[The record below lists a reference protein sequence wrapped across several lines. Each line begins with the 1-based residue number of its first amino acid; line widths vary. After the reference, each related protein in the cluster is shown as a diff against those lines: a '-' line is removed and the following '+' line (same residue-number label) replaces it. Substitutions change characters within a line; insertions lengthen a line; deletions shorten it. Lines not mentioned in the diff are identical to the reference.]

1 LVGRHKPCT
10 RRHQC
15 GKGGEGD
22 AAQERALLLAIQ
34 TQRSKEVDMR
44 GRLALIL
51 AVLAAVAATLFTQA
65 AVATPPSGIT
75 REVLAQSTVARHA
88 TIVVKRGTDVVVQ
101 HITVAPGGTTGWH
114 SHPGAAVILVK
125 SGAFTLYRAKSHRC
139 VGHTYTAGTGFV
151 ERPGDV
157 HIGRNESTTTP
168 VEIYA
173 TYFNVPVGG
182 SVVIDEPDPGTCPF

>member
-1 LVGRHKPCT
+1 M
-10 RRHQC
+10 RR
-15 GKGGEGD
+15 KS
-22 AAQERALLLAIQ
+22 ERCCWRFQ
-34 TQRSKEVDMR
+34 TQRSKEVGMR

-51 AVLAAVAATLFTQA
+51 AVLAAVAAILFTQA

-157 HIGRNESTTTP
+157 HIGRNESTTTA

>member
-1 LVGRHKPCT
+1 MHAPASVR
-10 RRHQC
+10 
-15 GKGGEGD
+15 KGGEGD
-22 AAQERALLLAIQ
+22 AAQERALLLAVQ
-34 TQRSKEVDMR
+34 TQRSKEVGMR

-51 AVLAAVAATLFTQA
+51 AVLAAVAAILFTQA

-101 HITVAPGGTTGWH
+101 HVTVAPGGTTGWH